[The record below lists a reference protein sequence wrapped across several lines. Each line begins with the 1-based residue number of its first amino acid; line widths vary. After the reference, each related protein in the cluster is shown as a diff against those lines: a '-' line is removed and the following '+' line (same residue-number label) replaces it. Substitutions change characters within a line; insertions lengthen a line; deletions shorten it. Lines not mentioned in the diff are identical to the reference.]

1 MKIKFYSMKH
11 ILTLEEAAMMN
22 PQTKKQMSKL
32 KKQAGASAGSKK
44 SSKDK
49 TTTSTNIGKADT
61 YGPKNES
68 LIRDKSKKQMDDLNR
83 TIKAAGGDIQDI
95 VKKGEKV
102 KEYQIPNAYYMDNP
116 FDAKRTS
123 IETQEHFVKNGA
135 HYKSVPMKSK
145 EQSNIIK
152 LNAGVNENIDND
164 SLRTMNA
171 HFQTYV
177 FPHLTI
183 EEQDIIKKLD
193 IIIFKY
199 NYDNETSVR
208 LSFKTPENRE
218 DVYQLILVNVT
229 YPIYKDMVKIV
240 EKFDLISDYD
250 NKNKLYLNIYYKNKK
265 QNMNANRRI
274 NEGSYTT
281 FLTNYGKQ
289 IKKALSQLRELEKNV
304 MNNPDMELTYDDAFD
319 NLIDKYD
326 EMVVNG
332 IDRLLM
338 SSKYIDETDIAE
350 LAIRNQ
356 DRNGTEP
363 QFLLFAIEDL
373 YNSLIKDQEIMEGRR
388 DKSEAEPS
396 DDLKA
401 NFRSWEID
409 CDNEES
415 AEELAGILSDRHPD
429 YDFEDLRKM
438 AYDWVGCEMNES
450 VNEAK
455 EFSKIKHKKVEF
467 VEPFKKLKNLK
478 HFHELSYDGDT
489 TEKSN
494 VNDDSWIKGRKEDFV
509 RPMFKNLPDTTI
521 RPSYDALRTGKM
533 ITLFGRECR
542 VIGIKNGELTVDVMG
557 KDDKHETEKYDMND
571 VMKELKKTQKKE
583 KKSKK

>member
-1 MKIKFYSMKH
+1 MKH
-11 ILTLEEAAMMN
+11 ILTL
-22 PQTKKQMSKL
+22 
-32 KKQAGASAGSKK
+32 
-44 SSKDK
+44 
-49 TTTSTNIGKADT
+49 
-61 YGPKNES
+61 NES
-68 LIRDKSKKQMDDLNR
+68 LIRDKSKKQMEDLNR

-135 HYKSVPMKSK
+135 HKKSVAMKSK

-152 LNAGVNENIDND
+152 LNAGVHENVNND

-193 IIIFKY
+193 VIIFKY

-208 LSFKTPENRE
+208 LSFKSPDNKE

-229 YPIYKDMVKIV
+229 YDIYKDMMKFV
-240 EKFDLISDYD
+240 EKFHLVSDYD

-265 QNMNANRRI
+265 QNDMNKNRRI
-274 NEGSYTT
+274 NEGSYSD
-281 FLTNYGKQ
+281 FLMSYGKELREAVKQ
-289 IKKALSQLRELEKNV
+289 LKDIKKIIDTMDGDTYEEKFFKDIEKKLKSYDNNV
-304 MNNPDMELTYDDAFD
+304 
-319 NLIDKYD
+319 IDQIDHWVNIDYINAD
-326 EMVVNG
+326 E
-332 IDRLLM
+332 
-338 SSKYIDETDIAE
+338 IARFATE
-350 LAIRNQ
+350 NE
-356 DRNGTEP
+356 NEFGTEK
-363 QFLLFAIEDL
+363 QFVLFAINDF
-373 YNSLIKDQEIMEGRR
+373 YNVAKTYDTIKKDEEIM
-388 DKSEAEPS
+388 
-396 DDLKA
+396 
-401 NFRSWEID
+401 
-409 CDNEES
+409 
-415 AEELAGILSDRHPD
+415 
-429 YDFEDLRKM
+429 
-438 AYDWVGCEMNES
+438 ES
-450 VNEAK
+450 VNESK

-489 TEKSN
+489 PEESN
-494 VNDDSWIKGRKEDFV
+494 VNDDSWVKGTKEDFL

-557 KDDKHETEKYDMND
+557 KDDKHETEKYDMKD
-571 VMKELKKTQKKE
+571 VIRELKKTQKKE